1 MILAVTGLIWYCSA
15 ILSKSAFLAYN
26 IHLASVILLSCP
38 CLVLSL
44 SILPGPANAG
54 TIHPNPAPY
63 PGRNVVACVRK
74 GITNLL
80 CSRAYTTL
88 TAPVNR
94 IAAGYMAGHLFVSG
108 PKNAST
114 ISTMAIG

>member
-1 MILAVTGLIWYCSA
+1 MIPAA
-15 ILSKSAFLAYN
+15 I
-26 IHLASVILLSCP
+26 P
-38 CLVLSL
+38 T
-44 SILPGPANAG
+44 NAG
-54 TIHPNPAPY
+54 TIHPRPAPY
-63 PGRNVVACVRK
+63 PGKNVVAWVRK

-94 IAAGYMAGHLFVSG
+94 MAQGYIAGHRLVSG
-108 PKNAST
+108 PINAST

>member
-1 MILAVTGLIWYCSA
+1 MPAA
-15 ILSKSAFLAYN
+15 I
-26 IHLASVILLSCP
+26 
-38 CLVLSL
+38 
-44 SILPGPANAG
+44 PANAG
-54 TIHPNPAPY
+54 TIHPSPAPY

-94 IAAGYMAGHLFVSG
+94 MDAGYMAGHLFVSG

-114 ISTMAIG
+114 ISTMAIGYMAFKTGTDTASILLRPALDIIRLIRANKNTQAL